1 MILAA
6 LFATFVAFQEPET
19 PSAAPAAKT
28 TASDYATPTR
38 DDLAR
43 AYLRFEQAW
52 SAHPPKPE
60 AIAEFNR
67 RFDRATLAFFF
78 GKAADALRELDDATF
93 ELAPTTPRDLLGLRV
108 EFDPP
113 AGTTSV
119 WTAAEPGFPLRVKL
133 AALYPATKSATP
145 TRLRLT
151 VRSPFE
157 GNDPLAEHVRDS
169 WTLDSGSFEF
179 TASLLGA
186 LGSVFIV
193 HAELADRAGDAWLG
207 TWRVLEEP
215 AADVRAGLGRELST
229 LGSGT
234 KELEAA
240 KRALNSRIAR
250 IGERLEFEP
259 WNDEH
264 PVARRER
271 ALHAELESLKANHD
285 PYRRRKGDLWR
296 TVRVGDRDLA
306 TRVFAP
312 DAACGEKA
320 TPLVI
325 ALHGAGGD
333 ENMFFEGYG
342 NGKIVE
348 LAKQHGFLVAAPLVS
363 FAGLSTA
370 AFDSLIT
377 ELGYDYAID
386 PARIYV
392 LGHSMGA
399 GAAAGL
405 ASSRRERIAAVACFA
420 GGSAAKD
427 RKMSPTRIWAGELDP
442 LAKPEGLVQLATK
455 ASAEGAPIE
464 CEVVKD
470 YGHTLVVGARLPQ
483 AIDWLLAHRLAP
495 NESK

>member
-1 MILAA
+1 MLLAA
-6 LFATFVAFQEPET
+6 LFATFVALQEPEA
-19 PSAAPAAKT
+19 PAAAPAEPPS
-28 TASDYATPTR
+28 ASAYATPTR

-43 AYLRFEQAW
+43 AYLRFERAW

-60 AIAEFNR
+60 AIADFNR

-93 ELAPTTPRDLLGLRV
+93 DLDSSVPRELLGLRV

-113 AGTTSV
+113 AGTTGV
-119 WTAAEPGFPLRVKL
+119 WSAVEPGFSLRVKL
-133 AALYPATKSATP
+133 AALDPAGKPATP
-145 TRLRLT
+145 GPLRIT

-157 GNDPLAEHVRDS
+157 GNDALVEHVRDA
-169 WTLDSGSFEF
+169 WTLDSGAFEF
-179 TASLLGA
+179 TAKLHGV
-186 LGSVFIV
+186 LGSVFV
-193 HAELADRAGDAWLG
+193 VRAERADRTGDASIG
-207 TWRVLEEP
+207 TWRVLDAP
-215 AADVRAGLGRELST
+215 VADVRARLEQDCRSIDAATRELT
-229 LGSGT
+229 
-234 KELEAA
+234 AA
-240 KRALNSRIAR
+240 RLALISRIAR
-250 IGERLEFEP
+250 VGDRLEFEP
-259 WNDEH
+259 WSEEH
-264 PVARRER
+264 PLARRER
-271 ALHAELESLKANHD
+271 DLRAELENLKAKRD
-285 PYRRRKGDLWR
+285 PYRQRKGDLWR

-306 TRVFAP
+306 MRVFAP
-312 DAACGEKA
+312 DAACGEKPC
-320 TPLVI
+320 PLVI

-342 NGKIVE
+342 NGTIVE
-348 LAKQHGFLVAAPLVS
+348 LAKEHGFLVAAPLVG
-363 FAGLSTA
+363 FAGLSTT
-370 AFDSLIT
+370 AFDALLT

-420 GGSAAKD
+420 GGSAPKD

-442 LAKPEGLVQLATK
+442 LAKPDGLVSLAKK
-455 ASAEGAPIE
+455 ASSEGAPIE

-483 AIDWLLAHRLAP
+483 AIEWLLAHRLAA